1 MEEGDLFLL
10 NDECVWPTKYENKA
24 AQTSTIACEKQGSA
38 RAW

>member
-10 NDECVWPTKYENKA
+10 NEWPTKYENEA